1 MPDRPGCQAT
11 AGCPRWSLFQAT
23 HPATPA
29 PHKTGFPGLGPGPAF
44 GLLRDKAGN
53 GKGWGLLKGIDTNSG
68 QTGWKQHPSVCT
80 QTKEHAWGCRDNK
93 GLKSQLETGTSLW
106 LMGRRAAIGPLGQGT
121 GDGHWRQGPCDPPV
135 AQRGSDRPVPHVGSG
150 CCPSRCREDASAKHH
165 HSWRLVK
172 CNSNILNCM
181 TSKEM
186 MRCFP

>member
-11 AGCPRWSLFQAT
+11 AGCPRWSLLQAT

-68 QTGWKQHPSVCT
+68 QTGWKQHPSACT

-121 GDGHWRQGPCDPPV
+121 GDGHWRQGPCDPPWPREAV
-135 AQRGSDRPVPHVGSG
+135 TGLSLMWAVDAAPRGVERMH
-150 CCPSRCREDASAKHH
+150 RQ
-165 HSWRLVK
+165 
-172 CNSNILNCM
+172 NITTLGDL
-181 TSKEM
+181 
-186 MRCFP
+186 